1 MEGEK
6 SLSPRPKI
14 MVTNDDGIDAPGLR
28 AIVQALISTD
38 FYDVL
43 VCAPHT
49 ERSASSHAITW
60 RQTIFAN
67 RVEIQGATAY
77 AVSGTPADCASLGIS
92 KALFQGQIPD
102 LVVSGINMGSNAG
115 YHMLEGRSSISD
127 FKIGAEA
134 CLPIINAI
142 IAEIK
147 NRTFPQGSFLNIDLP
162 TDVVHHKGYKLTEQ
176 GKYMIKVGW
185 KQITPSTQ
193 GRRSTLTMDM
203 EADSIKGSEKSS
215 STPSQEHLVFK
226 REVVGEA
233 ECEEDTDLDHA
244 ALKAGYISVTPL
256 GALSAAEKGVQA
268 YFKDWMVCMTEHLSA
283 SAL

>member
-1 MEGEK
+1 MGF
-6 SLSPRPKI
+6 L
-14 MVTNDDGIDAPGLR
+14 
-28 AIVQALISTD
+28 
-38 FYDVL
+38 
-43 VCAPHT
+43 
-49 ERSASSHAITW
+49 
-60 RQTIFAN
+60 AN
-67 RVEIQGATAY
+67 RAPFTWQGAAELGGSRL
-77 AVSGTPADCASLGIS
+77 AFLDRTPADCASLGIS

-115 YHMLEGRSSISD
+115 YHIVYSGTVAGAREAFLYGVPSIAISLDWLEGRSSISD